1 METPLYLDH
10 AATTPPLQVA
20 LDAFSASVQT
30 AYANPGSLHQAG
42 ATAARI
48 VERSRRTLQQAFGA
62 ANYKVVWTA
71 TGTEGNH
78 LGIQGMARAIHS
90 QFSDG
95 TPRILVGAIE
105 HPSSIAAAEALEVEG
120 FKVELIPVDAAG
132 LVTAEALE
140 PLLAD
145 DVALVSLQW
154 ANNEIGSLNPIAEL
168 VSLVRN
174 RSPKAIFHCD
184 AVQAVGKCGMAL
196 DQLDADCYSVAAHK
210 LGGIRGCAAFLLR
223 EGSPSPQP
231 LFVGG
236 GHEDGLR
243 SGTENTM
250 GIAAFAAAAK
260 ARREL
265 MNVEPDFLHSRRSKL
280 LAGLLELFPRLSVL
294 GPDQADQ
301 QLGAVLS
308 VALPGIRAE
317 TFLHL
322 LESNGVYVGSGSACH
337 AHGHSE
343 SAVLSAINLEPE
355 LRNSVLRISFS
366 GYENDADLQK
376 AIAAF
381 NKSASEFVS

>member
-1 METPLYLDH
+1 
-10 AATTPPLQVA
+10 
-20 LDAFSASVQT
+20 
-30 AYANPGSLHQAG
+30 
-42 ATAARI
+42 
-48 VERSRRTLQQAFGA
+48 
-62 ANYKVVWTA
+62 
-71 TGTEGNH
+71 
-78 LGIQGMARAIHS
+78 
-90 QFSDG
+90 
-95 TPRILVGAIE
+95 
-105 HPSSIAAAEALEVEG
+105 
-120 FKVELIPVDAAG
+120 
-132 LVTAEALE
+132 VTAEALE